1 MAKTA
6 AQNETIEIVD
16 TTPLLMGLAKLKK
29 KRAAE
34 LGNFQNPV
42 EQKIAELSRE
52 TKAYLGSNGNSE
64 EAVKAKIRE
73 VIKESEIKTKNEE
86 INELAETIAK
96 ESGINN
102 KTEVNIQA
110 KKIRLEIEKWQREH
124 PLEVNNFR
132 KEQFQKE
139 FLSEAKKLNSNLSEK
154 QLSDLKDFSKLVAE
168 NSFKENIIDSQKDEA
183 LTANSQ
189 VSPGKLESAWSD
201 LRTTTNFLD
210 KKPEEVDGIKNK
222 YNSLREGLDGV
233 TLPSNRFTRSFDN
246 VITSFDNPDINAL
259 LSKFRRKFGGSSFD
273 KINNLT
279 GGWLNRT
286 ISGAGERLAGKIGNQ
301 AIGDFVKNSLGT
313 FAQQGFKQGMST
325 ILNGILKGGVKA
337 VAGTAVKGG
346 VAAAAGAA
354 TGGLATLAMAVLA
367 VAKKIKGAFDKLAE
381 KFGISFKKDLE
392 AAFGKVGGGIINGA
406 ILVVGLPF
414 ALVGMVFATTALPF
428 ILIFG
433 GFLGYTKFVSQ
444 DWGSG
449 SLVLPKDLKN
459 IESVIGTPGA
469 TGGTEGTINNPA
481 YVEGCSESLACAVI
495 EYLKA
500 NNRDVVTRENWPTT
514 RDSYIKKSDLYN
526 KFNFNSDFFPTINS
540 GINSGNSHYLQCVEF
555 GQAVGNL
562 PSAPQFNSCSS
573 WPNSAFNISGCTRIS
588 NPSNV
593 RAGDYIIHKSGSSGC
608 GHVRVISVL
617 SSDGW
622 LWVSEAHGTNGQV
635 ENTYYSNINELINEE
650 KNCLYSFIIRC

>member
-222 YNSLREGLDGV
+222 YNSLRESLDGV

-381 KFGISFKKDLE
+381 KLGISFKKDLE

-433 GFLGYTKFVSQ
+433 GFFGYTKFVSQ
-444 DWGSG
+444 DWGSSSIAIPKELKSIDYETG
-449 SLVLPKDLKN
+449 SSSSEYITSTGPINLPETEGSVSGQEVVNMAYSLVNKVCYWYGGGHLAGEPVDGVDPDWGVNSHGNNNSPSGTDRFIYGLDCSGFVIWVYHQLGIEVRGNVATIYGNAKKN
-459 IESVIGTPGA
+459 I
-469 TGGTEGTINNPA
+469 
-481 YVEGCSESLACAVI
+481 SESELQPGDIGI
-495 EYLKA
+495 EGSNDHIGIYA
-500 NNRDVVTRENWPTT
+500 GRD
-514 RDSYIKKSDLYN
+514 
-526 KFNFNSDFFPTINS
+526 
-540 GINSGNSHYLQCVEF
+540 
-555 GQAVGNL
+555 
-562 PSAPQFNSCSS
+562 
-573 WPNSAFNISGCTRIS
+573 PNG
-588 NPSNV
+588 
-593 RAGDYIIHKSGSSGC
+593 
-608 GHVRVISVL
+608 
-617 SSDGW
+617 
-622 LWVSEAHGTNGQV
+622 
-635 ENTYYSNINELINEE
+635 NELWIHSGGGGYLSICDGAPGYV
-650 KNCLYSFIIRC
+650 KVGTYSGFTRFARIL